1 MNRREL
7 FKAGAVAL
15 TAPLLVG
22 TAVGGQ
28 KNRKKEYGGLPYLKL
43 EDLPEKETEDAVIY
57 HCDFPQESRFHMMLT
72 NMRNHLSAYDF
83 DPFRIKLI
91 LVANGVGVKFFM
103 KTHEGTKWKKE
114 KIDLKRAEERLN
126 YLSQFEVEFY
136 ICDIT
141 IKGLKLKYENFF
153 DFVKIV
159 PSGVGSVGKLQGKGF
174 GYIKVL

>member
-1 MNRREL
+1 MDRRDF
-7 FKAGAVAL
+7 FKFGVL
-15 TAPLLVG
+15 SFSTPLLVRG
-22 TAVGGQ
+22 AFAQ
-28 KNRKKEYGGLPYLKL
+28 EKKDSLPRLSL
-43 EDLPEKETEDAVIY
+43 EDLPQKETDDAVVY
-57 HCDFPQESRFHMMLT
+57 HCDFPQESRFHAMLT
-72 NMRNHLSAYDF
+72 NMRNHLSAHDF

-103 KTHEGTKWKKE
+103 KTHKGTKWAKE
-114 KIDLKRAEERLN
+114 KVDLKRAKERLA

-141 IKGLKLKYENFF
+141 IRGLKLKYENFF

-159 PSGVGSVGKLQGKGF
+159 PSGVGSIGRLQSNGF

>member
-1 MNRREL
+1 MDRREF
-7 FKAGAVAL
+7 FKLGAML
-15 TAPLLVG
+15 TASTPFIPSQVF
-22 TAVGGQ
+22 A
-28 KNRKKEYGGLPYLKL
+28 KENEVKLPRLGLD
-43 EDLPEKETEDAVIY
+43 DLPQKETEDAVVY
-57 HCDFPQESRFHMMLT
+57 HCDFPQETRFHAMLT

-91 LVANGVGVKFFM
+91 LVANGAGVKFFM
-103 KTHEGTKWKKE
+103 KTHKGTRWEKE
-114 KIDLKRAEERLN
+114 NIDVKRAQERLS

-141 IKGLKLKYENFF
+141 IRSLKLKYENFF

-159 PSGVGSVGKLQGKGF
+159 PSGVGSVGRLQSNGF

>member
-1 MNRREL
+1 MNRRDL
-7 FKAGAVAL
+7 LKIGAVAVTVPTVL
-15 TAPLLVG
+15 SRAVFGNGG
-22 TAVGGQ
+22 T
-28 KNRKKEYGGLPYLKL
+28 KEVQLPRLGL
-43 EDLPEKETEDAVIY
+43 EDLPDKETEDAVIY

-141 IKGLKLKYENFF
+141 IRGLKLKYENFF

-159 PSGVGSVGKLQGKGF
+159 PSGVGTVGRLQTKGF

>member
-1 MNRREL
+1 MDRREFVKL
-7 FKAGAVAL
+7 GAL
-15 TAPLLVG
+15 TLSVPFVARGAL
-22 TAVGGQ
+22 AQ
-28 KNRKKEYGGLPYLKL
+28 EKKVQLPRLSL
-43 EDLPEKETEDAVIY
+43 DDLPQKETDDAVVY
-57 HCDFPQESRFHMMLT
+57 HCDFPQENRFHAMLT

-83 DPFRIKLI
+83 DPFRIKLV

-103 KTHEGTKWKKE
+103 KNHKGTKWEKE
-114 KIDLKRAEERLN
+114 KIDVKRAQERLS

-141 IKGLKLKYENFF
+141 VKSLKLKYENFF

-159 PSGVGSVGKLQGKGF
+159 PSGVGSIGRLQSNGF

>member
-7 FKAGAVAL
+7 FKAGAVVL
-15 TAPLLVG
+15 SMPVIGG
-22 TAVGGQ
+22 TVFANGDA
-28 KNRKKEYGGLPYLKL
+28 NARKL
-43 EDLPEKETEDAVIY
+43 ERFDLESLPDKETEDAVIY

-91 LVANGVGVKFFM
+91 IVANGVGVKFFM
-103 KTHEGTKWKKE
+103 KTHEGTRWSKE
-114 KIDLKRAEERLN
+114 KVDLKRSQERLA
-126 YLSQFEVEFY
+126 YLSQFEVDFY

-141 IKGLKLKYENFF
+141 IRGLKLKYENFF

-159 PSGVGSVGKLQGKGF
+159 PSGVATVGRLQAKGF

>member
-1 MNRREL
+1 MDRRDF
-7 FKAGAVAL
+7 FKMGAL
-15 TAPLLVG
+15 TLSMPFLIRGAF
-22 TAVGGQ
+22 AQEKKGQ
-28 KNRKKEYGGLPYLKL
+28 LPRLNL
-43 EDLPEKETEDAVIY
+43 EDLPQKETEDAVVY
-57 HCDFPQESRFHMMLT
+57 HCDFPQENRFHAMLT

-103 KTHEGTKWKKE
+103 KTHKGTKWEKE
-114 KIDLKRAEERLN
+114 KIDLKRAEERLS

-141 IKGLKLKYENFF
+141 IRSLKLKYENFF

-159 PSGVGSVGKLQGKGF
+159 PSGVGSVGRLQTNGF